1 MAQLYKSKVEVK
13 VASMDRESIKKT
25 EKKNFMKE
33 VKRQKFLIFWSIIF
47 VIYGVIFYYIPLAG
61 WAIGFQDYKPKQQVN
76 ILKIITQGQY
86 VGTKHFKY
94 LFTSERFLKSVRNTF
109 AMGSL
114 KLLFTTVTA
123 IAFAILLNEV
133 RNLMAKKVVQTI
145 SYLPHFLSMVI
156 VCGIFHDAFS
166 SKGIINEVLTNTH
179 ILKSSFAFW
188 GAPKWF
194 WGLIVFLNVW
204 KETGWNAIIYLA
216 AITSID
222 PNLYEAAA
230 IDGAG
235 RWGKIRHITL
245 PSIRPTIIILLI
257 INIGNI
263 INAGFEEQYML
274 RNGLVAQV
282 SDTIDVY
289 IFVDCMK
296 GFAYSRGVAAGIFKS
311 LIAIALIVIANTV
324 AKKLGEE
331 RIF

>member
-1 MAQLYKSKVEVK
+1 
-13 VASMDRESIKKT
+13 MDRENIKKT

-33 VKRQKFLIFWSIIF
+33 VKRQRFLIFWSIVF
-47 VIYGVIFYYIPLAG
+47 VIYGVIFYYIPLIG
-61 WAIGFQDYKPKQQVN
+61 WVIGFQDYKPQMN
-76 ILKIITQGQY
+76 TNLFKI
-86 VGTKHFKY
+86 VGESKIVGWKHFQYIFKD
-94 LFTSERFLKSVRNTF
+94 ERFLKALRNTF
-109 AMGSL
+109 AMGIL
-114 KLLFTTVTA
+114 KLVFTTVMA

-133 RNLMAKKVVQTI
+133 RNIKAKKLVQTI

-156 VCGIFHDAFS
+156 VCGIFHDAFAA
-166 SKGIINEVLTNTH
+166 KGIINELLVGAH
-179 ILKSSFAFW
+179 IFKSPFAFW
-188 GAPKWF
+188 GAPKCF

-222 PNLYEAAA
+222 PNLYEAAS

-235 RWGKIRHITL
+235 RWGKMRHITL

-263 INAGFEEQYML
+263 INAGFEEQFLL

-289 IFVDCMK
+289 VFVDCMRNN
-296 GFAYSRGVAAGIFKS
+296 AYSRGVAAGIFKS
-311 LIAIALIVIANTV
+311 VVAIALIVIANTV